1 MKQWFESEEFWINY
15 APVMF
20 DETRWA
26 EAPAVAQSVLDMMEG
41 PDGTESCKNE
51 GQVPSVLDAGCGMG
65 RISVELALLGADVTG
80 VDIIEA
86 ELEAAREI
94 ASDEEVS
101 INFVNADLRTFK
113 SDKKF
118 DLALNLY
125 TSFGYCDSQD
135 EDTQILRRIFDCLK
149 PGGTFILECTSR
161 ESAIR
166 FWTPGETFERGDKIV
181 TTEFHVVGAWEGLS
195 SRWTLKDPKT
205 GAITDHVFTQRLYS
219 AFELK
224 KTLLDIGYS
233 RVEIYGG
240 YDKRP
245 YDENLS
251 TMLLL
256 CKK

>member
-1 MKQWFESEEFWINY
+1 MEKQWFESEEFWINY

-26 EAPAVAQSVLDMMEG
+26 EAPAVAQSVLDMHCAGSGKALSYE
-41 PDGTESCKNE
+41 KL
-51 GQVPSVLDAGCGMG
+51 SVLDAGCGMG

-94 ASDEEVS
+94 AQDEEVS
-101 INFVNADLRTFK
+101 VDFVKADLRTFK
-113 SDKKF
+113 SEKKF

-125 TSFGYCDSQD
+125 TSFGYCDTEA
-135 EDTQILRRIFDCLK
+135 EDTQILKQIYDCLK

-166 FWTPGETFERGDKIV
+166 FWTPGETFERGGKTV
-181 TTEFHVVGAWEGLS
+181 TTEFHVVGDWEGLS
-195 SRWTLKDPKT
+195 SRWTLTDPVTK
-205 GAITDHVFTQRLYS
+205 AVTDHVFTQRLYS
-219 AFELK
+219 APELK
-224 KTLLDIGYS
+224 KRLLEMGYKS
-233 RVEIYGG
+233 VEIYGG
-240 YDKRP
+240 YDQRP

-256 CKK
+256 CRK